1 MSRLI
6 FYIKNYKI
14 NLKMNLFIIIQLVF
28 MLLIVNANVSD
39 VMYLRNTAYYCKEV
53 PQNIYFLSGA
63 TKGSVL
69 LGDVAEFYSFVD
81 ELNQSSA
88 ILDVG
93 YQLEDGVYIKD
104 EDDQVIPYIYLN
116 STMQEI
122 EYPLKKGEWFSKST
136 KDDRIQ
142 IVIGGE
148 IGKRYKVG
156 ETIRLLDAIK
166 IDNKIEY
173 REIDAEIIGILKDP
187 SYVINLGV
195 SASRPTYNNLYDEYQ
210 NVILSNS
217 DIVIDY
223 DGVVR
228 YPLGSVTVKLDDD
241 ADKDSITK
249 YGQLFSFNDIEEN
262 SKTSYFKNIMNK
274 LPSVLIIIAAVVFGL
289 VGTTYLYVYRYMK
302 TTTIYYLTGLSKKKC
317 QYLITSNNLISLIV
331 AVIVSIL
338 LLLFNEELRE
348 SLFARNPIGVANIV
362 ITLGFAMVVA
372 LISNIASKHFS
383 KDTIYMALRRFQ

>member
-1 MSRLI
+1 
-6 FYIKNYKI
+6 
-14 NLKMNLFIIIQLVF
+14 MNLFIIIQLVF

-39 VMYLRNTAYYCKEV
+39 VMYLRNTAYYCNEV

-223 DGVVR
+223 VGVVR

-274 LPSVLIIIAAVVFGL
+274 LPSVLIIIAAVIFGL

-362 ITLGFAMVVA
+362 ITLSFAMVVA
-372 LISNIASKHFS
+372 SISNIASKHFS